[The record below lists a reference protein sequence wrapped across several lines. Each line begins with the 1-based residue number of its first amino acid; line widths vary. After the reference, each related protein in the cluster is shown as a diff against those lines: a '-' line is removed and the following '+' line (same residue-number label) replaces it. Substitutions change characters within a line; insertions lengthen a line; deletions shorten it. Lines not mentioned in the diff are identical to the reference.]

1 MIEREKKDLVLLQ
14 IDNDLGSKDGALA
27 DHIEIFFQMTSKEL
41 FILHL
46 RCYDVKLKPEMEDEN
61 GHFTPTMFVK
71 VHKQGCAIARK
82 INLKAH
88 DNYESLRRA
97 LEEMSRNF
105 LSSQV
110 FINTARRL
118 YIVKNPEAAVTGKV
132 VVEEELLISS
142 SQVMFGGCFMY
153 NGGESSSS

>member
-1 MIEREKKDLVLLQ
+1 
-14 IDNDLGSKDGALA
+14 
-27 DHIEIFFQMTSKEL
+27 
-41 FILHL
+41 
-46 RCYDVKLKPEMEDEN
+46 MEDEN

-71 VHKQGCAIARK
+71 VHKQGCAIARR

-97 LEEMSRNF
+97 LEEMSRDF

-110 FINTARRL
+110 FINTAKRL

-132 VVEEELLISS
+132 VEEELLISP
-142 SQVMFGGCFMY
+142 SQVMFSGCFMY
-153 NGGESSSS
+153 KGGESSSS

>member
-1 MIEREKKDLVLLQ
+1 
-14 IDNDLGSKDGALA
+14 
-27 DHIEIFFQMTSKEL
+27 
-41 FILHL
+41 
-46 RCYDVKLKPEMEDEN
+46 MEDEN

-97 LEEMSRNF
+97 LEEMCRNF
-105 LSSQV
+105 LSNPYHPYIQSEEAQNEEVDTGDFVILYENHQGNRMLITDAAWEV

-118 YIVKNPEAAVTGKV
+118 YIVKNPEAAVTGKL

-153 NGGESSSS
+153 NGGESSGC

>member
-1 MIEREKKDLVLLQ
+1 
-14 IDNDLGSKDGALA
+14 
-27 DHIEIFFQMTSKEL
+27 
-41 FILHL
+41 
-46 RCYDVKLKPEMEDEN
+46 MEDEN

-105 LSSQV
+105 LSNPYQPYIQSEEAQNEEVDTGDFVILYENHQGNRMLITDAAWEV

>member
-1 MIEREKKDLVLLQ
+1 
-14 IDNDLGSKDGALA
+14 
-27 DHIEIFFQMTSKEL
+27 
-41 FILHL
+41 
-46 RCYDVKLKPEMEDEN
+46 MEDEN

-105 LSSQV
+105 LSNPYHPYIQSEEAQNEEVDTGDLVILYENHQGNRMLITDAAWEV

-153 NGGESSSS
+153 YGGESSSS

>member
-1 MIEREKKDLVLLQ
+1 
-14 IDNDLGSKDGALA
+14 
-27 DHIEIFFQMTSKEL
+27 
-41 FILHL
+41 
-46 RCYDVKLKPEMEDEN
+46 MEDEN

-105 LSSQV
+105 LSNPYHPYIQSEEAQNEEVDTGDFVILYENHQGNRMLITDAAWEV

-118 YIVKNPEAAVTGKV
+118 YIVKNPEAAVTGTV

>member
-1 MIEREKKDLVLLQ
+1 
-14 IDNDLGSKDGALA
+14 
-27 DHIEIFFQMTSKEL
+27 
-41 FILHL
+41 
-46 RCYDVKLKPEMEDEN
+46 MEDEN

-105 LSSQV
+105 LSNPYQPYIQSEEAQNEEVDTGDFVILYENHQGNRMLITDAAWEV

-118 YIVKNPEAAVTGKV
+118 YIVKNPEAAVTGTV